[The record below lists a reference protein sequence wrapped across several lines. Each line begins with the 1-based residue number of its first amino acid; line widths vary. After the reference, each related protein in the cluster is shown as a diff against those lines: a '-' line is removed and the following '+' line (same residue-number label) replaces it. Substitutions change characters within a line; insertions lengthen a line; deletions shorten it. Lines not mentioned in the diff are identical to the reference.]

1 MTTMSDRGWDL
12 VELNKVF
19 CPLAKISAVLWA
31 LDLLL
36 LGYTI
41 VRRRANWSLCKRE
54 ITFLLVCEWVHML
67 DAKSFFHI
75 TEGTCT
81 GAPVLE
87 MWPVDVA
94 AMTWGVRL
102 FSVAFAVWFARKDL
116 TTVDREKNVYAS
128 PLKETPRWLRLAL
141 TPRFESPWLRKTWAL
156 YFAGVYVP
164 LLSMNFGIAWK
175 REACWLGEL
184 ICSLWG

>member
-1 MTTMSDRGWDL
+1 MTTMSERGWDL

-31 LDLLL
+31 MDLLL

-41 VRRRANWSLCKRE
+41 VRHRANWSLCKRE
-54 ITFLLVCEWVHML
+54 IMFLLVCNWVHML

-81 GAPVLE
+81 GAAVIWPIDVTATVL
-87 MWPVDVA
+87 WL
-94 AMTWGVRL
+94 RL
-102 FSVAFAVWFARKDL
+102 ISIGFAIWYTKQDFKI
-116 TTVDREKNVYAS
+116 VDREKNVYVS
-128 PLKETPRWLRLAL
+128 PAKETPRWLRLAL

-156 YFAGVYVP
+156 YFAGVYILFACISYGV
-164 LLSMNFGIAWK
+164 SWK
-175 REACWLGEL
+175 REVFWLGEL
-184 ICSLWG
+184 IYSLWS

>member
-1 MTTMSDRGWDL
+1 
-12 VELNKVF
+12 
-19 CPLAKISAVLWA
+19 
-31 LDLLL
+31 
-36 LGYTI
+36 LGPCG
-41 VRRRANWSLCKRE
+41 AQQSFLSSCKDFGGSLGPGPSS
-54 ITFLLVCEWVHML
+54 TWVHYRPSPSKL
-67 DAKSFFHI
+67 EFVQERNHI
-75 TEGTCT
+75 PPGLRMGPHAGRKILFPYHGGTCT

-116 TTVDREKNVYAS
+116 TTVDREKNVCAS

-164 LLSMNFGIAWK
+164 LLSMNFEIAWK